1 MKYQK
6 TITITSETLE
16 KLENGELRIQ
26 AGQWVKIESTRRKSR
41 FVGITKSG
49 SLWIVHAGNK
59 KISFKDKFLGQ
70 CKSIKNFQ

>member
-6 TITITSETLE
+6 TITLTSEALE
-16 KLENGELRIQ
+16 KLENGELTIQ
-26 AGQWVKIESTRRKSR
+26 AGQWVQIEGIRRKSR

-59 KISFKDKFLGQ
+59 KISFTNKFLGQ
-70 CKSIKNFQ
+70 CKTIKKFQ